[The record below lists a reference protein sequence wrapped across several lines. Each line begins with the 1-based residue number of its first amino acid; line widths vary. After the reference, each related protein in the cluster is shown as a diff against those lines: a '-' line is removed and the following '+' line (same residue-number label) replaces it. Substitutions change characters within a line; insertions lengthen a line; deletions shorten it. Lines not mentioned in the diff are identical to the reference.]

1 MLQTNNLPLITDQRN
16 KDETCS
22 QFVFGSDSVY
32 VNIAYTDFIRANL
45 YSLLP
50 LGALFQE
57 GDIVFYFDYS
67 LLPTHVAKIDADGLV
82 SSKFD
87 KDKLVY
93 QHELFGS
100 PIPRASNFRSYKMY
114 RKK

>member
-1 MLQTNNLPLITDQRN
+1 MLQTNKLPLVTDQRN
-16 KDETCS
+16 KNETCS
-22 QFVFGSDSVY
+22 QFVFGPEAIY
-32 VNIAYTDFIRANL
+32 INIAYTDFIRANL

-67 LLPTHVAKIDADGLV
+67 LLPTHVAKVDSSGLII
-82 SSKFD
+82 SKFD

-93 QHELFGS
+93 QHELFGN
-100 PIPRASNFRSYKMY
+100 PIPRANNFRSFKMY